1 MYAED
6 LSLDDCC
13 EREIIEGVI
22 KIIPNVM
29 ITIFFCDL
37 IIEAVYVCDI
47 SRFVVPSE
55 QHYHLRILHLV
66 EEEEENSL
74 DRVEASVNVVAEEDV
89 TFLWN
94 LSSLSEELQ
103 QIPEL
108 AMDIATNSYWS
119 LYWLHV
125 RLLE

>member
-1 MYAED
+1 
-6 LSLDDCC
+6 
-13 EREIIEGVI
+13 
-22 KIIPNVM
+22 
-29 ITIFFCDL
+29 
-37 IIEAVYVCDI
+37 
-47 SRFVVPSE
+47 VVPPE

-66 EEEEENSL
+66 EEEEEDSL
-74 DRVEASVNVVAEEDV
+74 DGVKAPVYVVAEEDV